1 VTRFLERQ
9 GIDVIGSAGDG
20 EEALR
25 LIEQMRPRVAIIDL
39 RMPGF
44 SGAEIIRRA
53 KTSAP
58 ETALLVYTGLADQA
72 AITDALDAGAHGVI
86 QKDASLLELVRAV
99 RLVASGRT
107 YIDASLAS
115 TLLRGTG
122 VAAALT
128 ARELEV
134 LRLLADGNSNETI
147 ARELHIAPDT
157 VRAHVRK
164 AMAKLGSSTRTQA
177 VATALRQSL
186 IS

>member
-9 GIDVIGSAGDG
+9 GIDVVGTAGDG

-25 LIEQMRPRVAIIDL
+25 LIEQLLPRVAIIDL

-53 KTSAP
+53 RMSAP
-58 ETALLVYTGLADQA
+58 ETALLVYTGLIDHAT
-72 AITDALDAGAHGVI
+72 ITDALEAGAHGVI

-99 RLVASGRT
+99 RLVAGGRT

-122 VAAALT
+122 VVAALT

-134 LRLLADGNSNETI
+134 LRLLADGNSNEAI